1 MSYRIFRTNQLNG
14 SITVEDNTI
23 DDTTSLRF
31 PGRNTTGYGQIIG
44 EDLLHLL
51 ENFSSPLEPSNAIQG
66 QLWYDTTEGVNQ
78 LKVYDGTGWGAA
90 GGLKKGST
98 TPDAESSI
106 AGDLWVNTDT
116 QQLYLFTGSGWI
128 LVGPNVSSGAKTG
141 AEPEIIVDTA
151 NNSQTV
157 VSQYVGGERVMIISK
172 VDFIPKSVITGF
184 TEIKAGVN
192 LNSSYSNYFGVAE
205 NAAALLVGSTSVPA
219 ANFLRGDVT
228 SSTNFGI
235 DIRNSTG
242 LAIGADRQITLGLEG
257 TIGVLLNKTTG
268 SSLDVRIN
276 NNGTI
281 RTMVRVDSA
290 ERIGLGPNNF
300 APQETVDVNGT
311 MLVNGIS
318 RFTDVT
324 ESINPTTG
332 AVIVTGGLGVAKNV
346 SIGGDLILAEDKQL
360 IVGGAIVPN
369 FDLGADIGTTE
380 KRFNR
385 ILASRLDGAFYGP
398 LVGSVTGN
406 VSGTSSKLA
415 SSTVFELTGDVVSSQ
430 VEFDGQRGIPT
441 LTTLSTNGD
450 GAVVTMTFEAQT
462 VPPYP
467 VGSTITVS
475 NIVPIGYR
483 GTYVVTG
490 ATVTSVSFA
499 SLVTGAQTTAGSIQ
513 TLEPLGNRKRFFTRL
528 SDTFISE
535 KPSVT
540 AIQETDEFVISRL
553 DGGAQGLKKIKK
565 SDLWSSIVG
574 IPVGA
579 LIPYGGPLAPSGWL
593 LCDGSEV
600 QTSDYPELFD
610 AIKYS
615 FGDSATLLGLGT
627 FRLPDMRGRFPLG
640 VDNMNSKN
648 KVPQG
653 PGSGAGW
660 DPTVEIETIG
670 SSANRV
676 TDPKADINQ
685 LDPYQARPGGGEEEV
700 TIQKDNLPDHEH
712 DLRGN
717 AGTPYFAYRN
727 APGNPADTDAVPGTG
742 NQPDDA
748 GLGQYLGNSG
758 GILTDPPGT
767 FSQTAINILNPF
779 MALNFIIY
787 TGA

>member
-51 ENFSSPLEPSNAIQG
+51 ENFASPNEPSTPIQG

-90 GGLKKGST
+90 GGLKKGSNA
-98 TPDAESSI
+98 PESESSI

-116 QQLYLFTGSGWI
+116 QQLYLFTGSSWI

-141 AEPEIIVDTA
+141 AEPEIIVDTS

-157 VSQYVGGERVMIISK
+157 VSQFVGGERVMIISK

-184 TEIKAGVN
+184 PEIKAGVN
-192 LNSSYSNYFGVAE
+192 LNNLYENYYGVAE
-205 NAAALLVGSTSVPA
+205 NASALLVGSTSVPA
-219 ANFLRGDVT
+219 SNFLRSDVT

-235 DIRNSTG
+235 DIRNSAG
-242 LAIGADRQITLGLEG
+242 LSVGSDRQLSLNLEG

-268 SSLDVRIN
+268 SSTDIRVN

-281 RTMVRVDSA
+281 RTMVRVDSN

-300 APQETVDVNGT
+300 APQETVDINGTLAVNGVSKFT
-311 MLVNGIS
+311 NATDSIS
-318 RFTDVT
+318 
-324 ESINPTTG
+324 PATG
-332 AVIVTGGLGVAKNV
+332 AVVITGGAGISGTVHV
-346 SIGGDLILAEDKQL
+346 GGDLVVAEDQD
-360 IVGGAIVPN
+360 IVVGGALLPN
-369 FDLGADIGTTE
+369 FDLGADIGSTE
-380 KRFNR
+380 KRINR
-385 ILASRLDGAFYGP
+385 IIASRVDGSFYGP
-398 LVGSVTGN
+398 LIGSVTGN
-406 VSGTSSKLA
+406 VSGSASKLA

-441 LTTLSTNGD
+441 LSTLSASGTGTT
-450 GAVVTMTFEAQT
+450 ATLTFEPQT
-462 VPPYP
+462 VAPYP

-483 GTYVVTG
+483 GTFVVTD
-490 ATVTSVSFA
+490 ATVSSVSFA
-499 SLVTGAQTTAGSIQ
+499 STTTGAQTTAGSVQ
-513 TLEPLGNRKRFFTRL
+513 SLEPLGNRKRFFTRL
-528 SDTFISE
+528 SDTFIAD
-535 KPSVT
+535 KPEITSIEVN
-540 AIQETDEFVISRL
+540 DEFVVSR
-553 DGGAQGLKKIKK
+553 GAQGLKKIKK
-565 SDLWSSIVG
+565 SDLWSSIPG
-574 IPVGA
+574 IPAGSI
-579 LIPYGGPLAPSGWL
+579 IPFGGPNAPAGWL
-593 LCDGSEV
+593 LCDGAEV
-600 QTSDYPELFD
+600 QISEYSTLFD
-610 AIKYS
+610 IIKYTY
-615 FGDSATLLGLGT
+615 GDPETLLGLGT
-627 FRLPDMRGRFPLG
+627 FRLPDLRGRFPLG
-640 VDNMNSKN
+640 VDNMNN
-648 KVPQG
+648 GVRVPQG
-653 PGSGAGW
+653 PGSGPGW

-670 SSANRV
+670 ASANRV
-676 TDPKADINQ
+676 TDPRADINGA
-685 LDPYQARPGGGEEEV
+685 DPYQARAGGGAEAV
-700 TIQKDNLPDHEH
+700 TLQKSNLPDHEH

-717 AGTPYFAYRN
+717 AGNPYFAYRN
-727 APGNPADTDAVPGTG
+727 APGSPSDTDAVSGTG
-742 NQPDDA
+742 NPPEAA

-767 FSQTAINILNPF
+767 FTQSSVNIMNPF

>member
-51 ENFSSPLEPSNAIQG
+51 ENFASPNEPSTPIQG

-90 GGLKKGST
+90 GGLKKGSNA
-98 TPDAESSI
+98 PESESSI

-116 QQLYLFTGSGWI
+116 QQLYLFTGSSWI

-141 AEPEIIVDTA
+141 AEPEIIVDTS

-157 VSQYVGGERVMIISK
+157 VSQFVGGERVMIISK

-184 TEIKAGVN
+184 PEIKAGVN
-192 LNSSYSNYFGVAE
+192 LNNLYENYYGVAE
-205 NAAALLVGSTSVPA
+205 NASALLVGSTSVPA
-219 ANFLRGDVT
+219 SNFLRSDVT

-235 DIRNSTG
+235 DIRNSAG
-242 LAIGADRQITLGLEG
+242 LSVGSDRQLSLNLEG

-268 SSLDVRIN
+268 SSTDIRVN

-281 RTMVRVDSA
+281 RTMVRVDSN

-300 APQETVDVNGT
+300 APQETVDINGTLAVNGVSKFT
-311 MLVNGIS
+311 NATDSIS
-318 RFTDVT
+318 
-324 ESINPTTG
+324 PATG
-332 AVIVTGGLGVAKNV
+332 AVVITGGAGISGTVHV
-346 SIGGDLILAEDKQL
+346 GGDLVVAEDQD
-360 IVGGAIVPN
+360 IVVGGALLPN
-369 FDLGADIGTTE
+369 FDLGADIGSTE
-380 KRFNR
+380 KRINR
-385 ILASRLDGAFYGP
+385 IIASRVDGSFYGP
-398 LVGSVTGN
+398 LIGSVTGN
-406 VSGTSSKLA
+406 VSGSASKLA

-441 LTTLSTNGD
+441 LSTLSASGTGTT
-450 GAVVTMTFEAQT
+450 ATLTFEPQT
-462 VPPYP
+462 VAPYP

-483 GTYVVTG
+483 GTFVVTD
-490 ATVTSVSFA
+490 ATVSSVSFA
-499 SLVTGAQTTAGSIQ
+499 STTTGAQTTAGSVQ
-513 TLEPLGNRKRFFTRL
+513 SLEPLGNRKRFFTRL
-528 SDTFISE
+528 SDTFIAD
-535 KPSVT
+535 KPEITSIEVN
-540 AIQETDEFVISRL
+540 DEFVVSR
-553 DGGAQGLKKIKK
+553 GAQGLKKIKK
-565 SDLWSSIVG
+565 SDLWSSISG
-574 IPVGA
+574 IPAGSI
-579 LIPYGGPLAPSGWL
+579 IPFGGPTAPAGWL
-593 LCDGSEV
+593 LCDGAEV
-600 QTSDYPELFD
+600 QISEYSTLFD
-610 AIKYS
+610 IIKYTY
-615 FGDSATLLGLGT
+615 GDPETLLGLGT
-627 FRLPDMRGRFPLG
+627 FRLPDLRGRFPLG
-640 VDNMNSKN
+640 VDNMNN
-648 KVPQG
+648 GVRVPQG
-653 PGSGAGW
+653 PGSGPGW

-670 SSANRV
+670 ASANRV
-676 TDPKADINQ
+676 TDPRADINGA
-685 LDPYQARPGGGEEEV
+685 DPYQARAGGGAEAV
-700 TIQKDNLPDHEH
+700 TLQKSNLPDHEH

-717 AGTPYFAYRN
+717 AGNPYFAYRN
-727 APGNPADTDAVPGTG
+727 APGSPSDTDAVSGTG
-742 NQPDDA
+742 NPPEAA

-767 FSQTAINILNPF
+767 FTQSSVNIMNPF

>member
-51 ENFSSPLEPSNAIQG
+51 ENFASPNEPTAPIQG

-90 GGLKKGST
+90 GGLKKGSNA
-98 TPDAESSI
+98 PESESSI

-116 QQLYLFTGSGWI
+116 QQLFLFTGSSWI

-141 AEPEIIVDTA
+141 AEPDLIPDTS
-151 NNSQTV
+151 NNIQTV
-157 VSQYVGGERVMIISK
+157 VTQYVGGERIMIISK

-184 TEIKAGVN
+184 PEIKAGVN
-192 LNSSYSNYFGVAE
+192 LNNNYKNYYGVAE
-205 NAAALLVGSTSVPA
+205 NASALLVGTTSVPA
-219 ANFLRGDVT
+219 ANFLRSDVT

-235 DIRNSTG
+235 DIRNSAG
-242 LAIGADRQITLGLEG
+242 LSVGSDRQLSLNLEG

-268 SSLDVRIN
+268 SSTDIRIN

-281 RTMVRVDSA
+281 RTMVRVDSN

-300 APQETVDVNGT
+300 APQETVDINGTLVVNG
-311 MLVNGIS
+311 VS
-318 RFTDVT
+318 KFTNATD
-324 ESINPTTG
+324 SINPATG
-332 AVIVTGGLGVAKNV
+332 AVVITGGAGIGGTVHV
-346 SIGGDLILAEDKQL
+346 GGDLVVAEDQD
-360 IVGGAIVPN
+360 IVVGGALLPN
-369 FDLGADIGTTE
+369 FDLGADIGSTE
-380 KRFNR
+380 KRINR
-385 ILASRLDGAFYGP
+385 IIASRVDGSFYGP

-406 VSGTSSKLA
+406 VSGSASKLA

-441 LTTLSTNGD
+441 LSTLSASGNGTT
-450 GAVVTMTFEAQT
+450 ATLTFEPQT
-462 VPPYP
+462 VAPYP

-483 GTYVVTG
+483 GTFVVTD
-490 ATVTSVSFA
+490 ATVSSVSFA
-499 SLVTGAQTTAGSIQ
+499 STTTGAQTTAGSVQ
-513 TLEPLGNRKRFFTRL
+513 SLEPLGNRKRFFTRL
-528 SDTFISE
+528 SDTFIAD
-535 KPSVT
+535 KPEITSIEVN
-540 AIQETDEFVISRL
+540 DEFVVSR
-553 DGGAQGLKKIKK
+553 GAQGLKKIKK
-565 SDLWSSIVG
+565 SDLWSSIPG
-574 IPVGA
+574 IPAGSI
-579 LIPYGGPLAPSGWL
+579 IPFGGPAAPAGWL
-593 LCDGSEV
+593 LCDGAEV
-600 QTSDYPELFD
+600 QISEYSTLFD
-610 AIKYS
+610 IIKYTY
-615 FGDSATLLGLGT
+615 GDPETLLGLGT
-627 FRLPDMRGRFPLG
+627 FRLPDLRGRFPLG
-640 VDNMNSKN
+640 VDNMNN
-648 KVPQG
+648 GVRVPQG
-653 PGSGAGW
+653 PGSGPGW

-670 SSANRV
+670 ASANRV
-676 TDPKADINQ
+676 TDPRADINGA
-685 LDPYQARPGGGEEEV
+685 DPYQARAGGGAEAV
-700 TIQKDNLPDHEH
+700 TLQKSNLPDHEH

-717 AGTPYFAYRN
+717 SGNPYFAYRN
-727 APGNPADTDAVPGTG
+727 APGSPSDTDAVSGTG
-742 NQPDDA
+742 NPPEAA

-767 FSQTAINILNPF
+767 FTQSSVNIMNPF

>member
-23 DDTTSLRF
+23 DETTSLRF
-31 PGRNTTGYGQIIG
+31 PGRNTTGYGQIVG
-44 EDLLHLL
+44 ENFLHLL
-51 ENFSSPLEPSNAIQG
+51 ENFASDTAPSNPIEG

-90 GGLKKGST
+90 GGLKKGSSAPET
-98 TPDAESSI
+98 ESSI

-116 QQLYLFTGSGWI
+116 QQLYLFTGSSWI

-157 VSQYVGGERVMIISK
+157 VSQFVGGERVMVISK
-172 VDFIPKSVITGF
+172 VDFIPKAVITGF
-184 TEIKAGVN
+184 PEIKAGVN
-192 LNSSYSNYFGVAE
+192 LNSNYKNYYGVAE
-205 NAAALLVGSTSVPA
+205 NAAALLVGTTSVPA
-219 ANFLRGDVT
+219 ANFLRSDVT

-235 DIRNSTG
+235 DIRNSSG
-242 LAIGADRQITLGLEG
+242 LAIGSDRQLTIGLEG
-257 TIGVLLNKTTG
+257 TVGVLLNKTTG
-268 SSLDVRIN
+268 SSTDIRIN

-281 RTMVRVDSA
+281 RTMVRVDSN

-311 MLVNGIS
+311 LAVNGIS
-318 RFTDVT
+318 KFTNAT

-332 AVIVTGGLGVAKNV
+332 AVVISGGLGVAGTVNV
-346 SIGGDLILAEDKQL
+346 GGDLVVAEDQD
-360 IVGGAIVPN
+360 IVVGGSILPN
-369 FDLGADIGTTE
+369 FDLGADIGSTE

-385 ILASRLDGAFYGP
+385 IIASRLDGSFYGP

-406 VSGTSSKLA
+406 VSGSASKLA

-441 LTTLSTNGD
+441 LTTLAASGNGTT
-450 GAVVTMTFEAQT
+450 ATLTFEPQT

-475 NIVPIGYR
+475 NIVPLGYR
-483 GTYVVTG
+483 GTFVVTD
-490 ATVTSVSFA
+490 ATVSSVSFA
-499 SLVTGAQTTAGSIQ
+499 STTTGAQTTAGSIQ

-528 SDTFISE
+528 SDTFIAD
-535 KPSVT
+535 KPLVNS
-540 AIQETDEFVISRL
+540 IEENDEFVVSR
-553 DGGAQGLKKIKK
+553 GAQGLKKIRK
-565 SDLWSSIVG
+565 SDLWSSIPG
-574 IPVGA
+574 TPAGA
-579 LIPYGGPLAPSGWL
+579 ILPYGGPTAPAGWL

-600 QTSDYPELFD
+600 QISEYSTLFD
-610 AIKYS
+610 VIKYTY
-615 FGDSATLLGLGT
+615 GDPATLLGLGT
-627 FRLPDMRGRFPLG
+627 FRLPDLRGRFPLG
-640 VDNMNSKN
+640 VDNMNN
-648 KVPQG
+648 GIRVPQG

-670 SSANRV
+670 ASANRV
-676 TDPKADINQ
+676 TDPKADINP
-685 LDPYQARPGGGEEEV
+685 LDPYQARPGGGNEEI
-700 TIQKDNLPDHEH
+700 TLQKSNLPDHEH

-717 AGTPYFAYRN
+717 AGNPYFAYRN
-727 APGNPADTDAVPGTG
+727 APGSPSDTDAVSGTG
-742 NQPDDA
+742 NPPEDS

-767 FSQTAINILNPF
+767 FNQTAVNIMNPF